1 MLSLNSSSKVT
12 LTGEMCFTSSQLVS
26 AQLSRE
32 GSVEREGCVREGEGV
47 RREEGSVRREEG
59 SVKREKEERR
69 KGGRDKEE
77 RG

>member
-1 MLSLNSSSKVT
+1 M
-12 LTGEMCFTSSQLVS
+12 
-26 AQLSRE
+26 RD
-32 GSVEREGCVREGEGV
+32 GEG
-47 RREEGSVRREEG
+47 VRREEG

>member
-12 LTGEMCFTSSQLVS
+12 LTGVMCFTSSQLVS

-32 GSVEREGCVREGEGV
+32 GRVEREGCVREGEG
-47 RREEGSVRREEG
+47 GRREEG